1 MAEIQAAG
9 ALKFRWQR
17 SLRVATAIHMSEL
30 PVHKLFVTLIR
41 SYAGTKKA
49 QKAILKDLGFSYRL
63 QTLERP
69 NNLHIRGALDKV
81 SNASC
86 TKAFVTHLY
95 ISQTKSNAT

>member
-1 MAEIQAAG
+1 
-9 ALKFRWQR
+9 
-17 SLRVATAIHMSEL
+17 MSEV

-41 SYAGTKKA
+41 SYAGTKKG

-81 SNASC
+81 SLHLD
-86 TKAFVTHLY
+86 FVYLY
-95 ISQTKSNAT
+95 IHARSSRIEA